1 MISGTNKLRREGSFW
16 VEVNEKL
23 GEMGALI

>member
-1 MISGTNKLRREGSFW
+1 MINGTDKLRRERSFW
-16 VEVNEKL
+16 VEVNKKL